1 MKSARFFCESCGRSV
16 PFNANMCPHCG
27 KKFDAVKCPVCKYT
41 GMPGEFLQGCPKCGY
56 LASEDDGPAGPDP
69 RSPGRKEPASTAP
82 SQGRS
87 PKGSDTPPKY
97 MKAPRQEKDYELFAE
112 EHFDKP
118 KGFHNWSY
126 YFILVLLFG
135 ILISMGIFLVMIM

>member
-56 LASEDDGPAGPDP
+56 LASEDGSVPSGSEP
-69 RSPGRKEPASTAP
+69 RSPGKKESAVSGPSKSSDAS
-82 SQGRS
+82 SR
-87 PKGSDTPPKY
+87 Y
-97 MKAPRQEKDYELFAE
+97 MKAPRQEKDFELFAE